1 MIVVTTPAGA
11 IGQKLLQHLVDR
23 GKHVR
28 VVARDAARIPPAT
41 RERIE
46 VIEGSHGDADVVNKA
61 FAGADSV
68 FWLAPPDFHAD
79 SVDATYAGFTQ
90 PACEAI
96 RRHGVK
102 RVVAISALG
111 RGTPV
116 EDRAGLVTSSHK
128 MCDLIAATGVAFR
141 ALVLPSFMD
150 NVLRHVVQIRE
161 QGILPLP
168 RSGEIR
174 APHASTGDIAA
185 AAARLLGDRSWSGQ
199 EDVAVLGPEDLSF
212 NDMAE
217 IMAVVLGKPVRFRQ
231 VPIEAYR
238 ARLLE
243 NGVSAAMT
251 EGMVDMMTAKD
262 NGLDNGVQRTPENS
276 SPTSFRQW
284 CEDVLKPAVLGQHM
298 ASAVAG

>member
-1 MIVVTTPAGA
+1 MIVVTTPTGN
-11 IGQKLLQHLVDR
+11 IGQKLLQRLVDS
-23 GKHVR
+23 GEPVR
-28 VVARDAARIPPAT
+28 VIARDPARIPSAT

-68 FWLAPPDFHAD
+68 FWLAPPDFRSD
-79 SVDATYAGFTQ
+79 SLDATYAGFTR

-96 RRHGVK
+96 RRHGVGH
-102 RVVAISALG
+102 VVAVSALG

-116 EDRAGLVTSSHK
+116 QHQAGLVTASHR

-150 NVLRHVVQIRE
+150 NILRHAGSIRE

-168 RSGEIR
+168 RSGEIK
-174 APHASTGDIAA
+174 APHCATRDIAA
-185 AAARLLGDRSWSGQ
+185 AAARLLSDRGWSGQ
-199 EDVAVLGPEDLSF
+199 QDVAVLGPEDLSF
-212 NDMAE
+212 NDMAD
-217 IMAVVLGKPVRFRQ
+217 IMSEVLAKPVRFQQ
-231 VPIEAYR
+231 VPIEDYR

-243 NGVSAAMT
+243 IGASAAMA

-262 NGLDNGVQRTPENS
+262 HGLDNGVQRTAENS

-284 CEDVLKPAVLGQHM
+284 CAEVLKPAVHG
-298 ASAVAG
+298 